1 MMEGLA
7 QLSLREPLWLLLA
20 LAPLIALAWH
30 KSRQRLPGRLKAFA
44 EPHLWRWLI
53 AQPARTGQSIP
64 WLLISAWFIAS
75 LAMSGPYLKQ
85 QHPATQPQR
94 GLDIAVVVDI
104 SPSMKARDVYPNRL
118 ERAKLE
124 LHDFIDNLEG
134 DRTALIAFSANAYKI
149 LPLTRDRDALLQ
161 FVEALDVTLTRKRG
175 SNMTSALELA
185 RQSLAASRPGSR
197 AIVLV
202 SDGESDE
209 KAGVLA
215 AARRLKKD
223 SIPLYILGVGTQ
235 AGAPVEDNLG
245 KLLRYN
251 DELVISRLQQTN
263 LMTLAGISGGAY
275 TGIADDNAD
284 WQRLFAAMDQLE
296 RDNVYQAPTAQ
307 QGYPL
312 YPWLLGLSI
321 ILFIW
326 SGSRRMDAVAVILL
340 APFIFGKDVQAA
352 SWKEQQAY
360 EALLN
365 GYYGKAAVT
374 YERIGTFNGHMGLGA
389 AAYRLGDWQQALDAF
404 TRAAQLASTDDEHA
418 RAAYN
423 RGNTLARMAEYD
435 KASAA
440 YEEALRWQV
449 NYPHAA
455 LNLTLVNKLRDET
468 GLKNIERPKVTPDAR
483 DTLSDQNAGTT
494 DASAA
499 TGEQQQASRE
509 PRRATNPSANA
520 NGHRSMIDQTIA
532 QWNLDETQA
541 GEDLGSALWQLRTM
555 DESPQTLLRARIVAE
570 DAEHPAIAE
579 VKPW

>member
-1 MMEGLA
+1 MIEGLA

-20 LAPLIALAWH
+20 LAPLIVIAWH
-30 KSRQRLPGRLKAFA
+30 RSRQRLPARLKAFA
-44 EPHLWRWLI
+44 DPHLWRWLI
-53 AQPARTGQSIP
+53 TRPVQTGSSIP
-64 WLLISAWFIAS
+64 WLLICAWLLAT

-85 QHPATQPQR
+85 QQPATQPQR
-94 GLDIAVVVDI
+94 SLDIAVVVDI
-104 SPSMKARDVYPNRL
+104 SPSMKARDVFPNRL

-124 LHDFIDNLEG
+124 IHDFIARLMA
-134 DRTALIAFSANAYKI
+134 DRTALIAFSANAYEV
-149 LPLTRDRDALLQ
+149 LPLTHDRDALLQ

-175 SNMTSALELA
+175 SNMTQALELA
-185 RQSLAASRPGSR
+185 RQSLSESRPGSR

-202 SDGESDE
+202 SDGGSDE

-235 AGAPVEDNLG
+235 AGAPVEDDLG
-245 KLLRYN
+245 KMLRYN
-251 DELVISRLQQTN
+251 DELVISRLQQAA
-263 LMTLAGISGGAY
+263 LISLANISGGAY
-275 TGIADDNAD
+275 SDIADDDAD

-296 RDNVYQAPTAQ
+296 RDNVYQASTAQ

-326 SGSRRMDAVAVILL
+326 SGSRRMDAIAVILL

-365 GYYGKAAVT
+365 GYYDKAAVA
-374 YERIGTFNGHMGLGA
+374 YEQISTFNGYMGQGA

-404 TRAAQLASTDDEHA
+404 ARATQIGGTDSEHA
-418 RAAYN
+418 RASYN
-423 RGNTLARMAEYD
+423 RGNTLTRMGEYD

-440 YEEALRWQV
+440 YEEALRWQK

-455 LNLTLVNKLRDET
+455 LNLTLVNKLKDET
-468 GLKNIERPKVTPDAR
+468 GLKDIERPKVTPDAR
-483 DTLSDQNAGTT
+483 DTLSDPNAGLSDT
-494 DASAA
+494 AA
-499 TGEQQQASRE
+499 ANAEQQQAGRE
-509 PRRATNPSANA
+509 NRRVTNPRATTKAQQ
-520 NGHRSMIDQTIA
+520 SMIDQTIA

-541 GEDLGSALWQLRTM
+541 GEEMGSALWQLRTM
-555 DESPQTLLRARIVAE
+555 DDTPQTLLRARIVAE
-570 DAEHPAIAE
+570 DAEHPAIDE
-579 VKPW
+579 ERPW